1 MKLAHD
7 SQNNSRSIL
16 KNMMVLATGTGF
28 AKIVGILAM
37 PIITRIYAPE
47 DMGALAIF
55 AAMAALLIP
64 FGSLRYAVTLPL
76 PRHDALALNLA
87 VASFVFLIVI
97 TLISTGFLFF
107 AAEPILSL
115 FSMEKLHPYWWLL
128 PITIFG
134 GGLYEIL
141 NSWAI
146 REKAFKPIAKTKVWQ
161 SILGSLTQI
170 GLGFIG
176 FKLLGLLIGYL
187 VLQTSG
193 ILSLAII
200 FAIKW
205 KKYRAKLSW
214 AKTQFLLRW
223 YADYPKYRLPS
234 QCLLVFSMQAPLLF
248 SAYLFGA
255 ETTGQL
261 GLALMALALPVALF
275 GHTTGQAYYAEIAKL
290 GRKKPQNILKI
301 TKSIVL
307 KLFVV
312 SIPPFLILFFLGP
325 WIFETGFG
333 SAWRE
338 AGVFA
343 SILATYLLLQFVS
356 APIVNALSVFNNQ
369 RMFLSI
375 NIRRSILL
383 IAVFAIAYFYSFP
396 INTTLIMF
404 SLVMSAHYAIVTLSI
419 FRVIRKECL

>member
-1 MKLAHD
+1 MKRTHD
-7 SQNNSRSIL
+7 SQNNSRSIF
-16 KNMMVLATGTGF
+16 KNMMILATGTGF
-28 AKIVGILAM
+28 AKIVGILSM
-37 PIITRIYAPE
+37 PFITRIYAPE
-47 DMGALAIF
+47 DMGALAVF
-55 AAMAALLIP
+55 ASMAALLIP
-64 FGSLRYAVTLPL
+64 LGSLRYAVALPL

-87 VASFVFLIVI
+87 VASFIFLIVI

-107 AAEPILSL
+107 AAEPIMSLLS
-115 FSMEKLHPYWWLL
+115 MDKLHPYWWLL
-128 PITIFG
+128 PIAIFG
-134 GGLYEIL
+134 AGLYEIL

-161 SILGSLTQI
+161 SILGAVTQI
-170 GLGFIG
+170 GLGLIG
-176 FKLLGLLIGYL
+176 LKPLGLLIGHI
-187 VLQTSG
+187 VLQTTG
-193 ILSLAII
+193 ILSLAKI
-200 FAIKW
+200 FTVKW

-214 AKTQFLLRW
+214 TKTQFLLRW
-223 YADYPKYRLPS
+223 YSDYPKYRLPS
-234 QCLLVFSMQAPLLF
+234 QFLLVFSMQAPLLF

-261 GLALMALALPVALF
+261 GLALMALALPVSLF

-290 GRKKPQNILKI
+290 GRKKPQKILKI
-301 TKSIVL
+301 TKNITL
-307 KLFVV
+307 KLFAV

-325 WIFETGFG
+325 WIFEITFG

-356 APIVNALSVFNNQ
+356 APIVNALSIFNNQ

-375 NIRRSILL
+375 NIRRSVLL
-383 IAVFAIAYFYSFP
+383 ITVFTIAYFYSFS
-396 INTTLIMF
+396 INTTLIIF
-404 SLVMSAHYAIVTLSI
+404 SLVMSIHYAIVTLSI